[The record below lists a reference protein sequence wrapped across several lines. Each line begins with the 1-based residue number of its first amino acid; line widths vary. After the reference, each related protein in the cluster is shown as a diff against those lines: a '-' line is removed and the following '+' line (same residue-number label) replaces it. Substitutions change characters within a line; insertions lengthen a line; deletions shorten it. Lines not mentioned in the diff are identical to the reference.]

1 MHTQPQIE
9 TLYLHKYVLIVRS
22 DHKMPIANLPQGTN
36 RRYFGDACE
45 CDSNTC
51 PVNTEQ
57 SSRFF
62 NLICSGEVQF
72 TSNKHLQPV
81 TYILVP
87 SPVFKQAW
95 EWGYLAHNCFGNANR
110 TRSIFAF
117 CFVFERCKHQTG
129 KIERL
134 YMCLVQ
140 QKTLQA
146 SQGLAI
152 NKIPKHSTVYTF
164 ILPHLPDPPFW
175 FFEGLA
181 PRLFQLCCLEF
192 ICTTWLWNPFLV
204 LTPYRTVLTLKL
216 WQLDWWKNDT
226 LVLSAPLGS
235 F

>member
-95 EWGYLAHNCFGNANR
+95 E
-110 TRSIFAF
+110 
-117 CFVFERCKHQTG
+117 
-129 KIERL
+129 
-134 YMCLVQ
+134 
-140 QKTLQA
+140 
-146 SQGLAI
+146 
-152 NKIPKHSTVYTF
+152 
-164 ILPHLPDPPFW
+164 
-175 FFEGLA
+175 
-181 PRLFQLCCLEF
+181 
-192 ICTTWLWNPFLV
+192 
-204 LTPYRTVLTLKL
+204 
-216 WQLDWWKNDT
+216 
-226 LVLSAPLGS
+226 
-235 F
+235 

>member
-1 MHTQPQIE
+1 MRLQTGIHTYTHAYKHTCIHTHIHTHMHTYTHAYIHTYIHTCIHTHMHTYTHAYMHTCIHTHMHTQPQIE

-87 SPVFKQAW
+87 SPVFKQ
-95 EWGYLAHNCFGNANR
+95 
-110 TRSIFAF
+110 TR
-117 CFVFERCKHQTG
+117 E
-129 KIERL
+129 
-134 YMCLVQ
+134 
-140 QKTLQA
+140 
-146 SQGLAI
+146 
-152 NKIPKHSTVYTF
+152 
-164 ILPHLPDPPFW
+164 
-175 FFEGLA
+175 
-181 PRLFQLCCLEF
+181 
-192 ICTTWLWNPFLV
+192 
-204 LTPYRTVLTLKL
+204 
-216 WQLDWWKNDT
+216 
-226 LVLSAPLGS
+226 
-235 F
+235 